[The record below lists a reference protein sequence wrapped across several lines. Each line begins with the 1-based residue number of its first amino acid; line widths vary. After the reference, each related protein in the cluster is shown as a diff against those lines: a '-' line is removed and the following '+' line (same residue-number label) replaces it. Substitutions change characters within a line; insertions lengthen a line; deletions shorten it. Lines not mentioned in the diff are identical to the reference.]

1 MKVMDKLNELNCII
15 FGIKFSIFSKKKIT
29 KYLNWPQI
37 IENQKRFEE
46 LKGIQKEN
54 LKELEKRFE
63 KKFNKILMN

>member
-46 LKGIQKEN
+46 LKGIQKRKFERIR
-54 LKELEKRFE
+54 KEK
-63 KKFNKILMN
+63 